1 MVNTCLFKDDIFPII
16 RFNTNDVTHEVV
28 GSSPMG
34 LPFRRIIG
42 FKGRSDNMVKLR
54 GINVYPTSVG
64 VILGGEVAAFNG
76 EFVCIVTRDD
86 GRDQMTVH
94 AEMRAGAPGG
104 LQETCQNLLRA
115 RLGVELAVVLAQ
127 PGEIKDLTG
136 IESRQ
141 KPLRLIDR
149 R

>member
-1 MVNTCLFKDDIFPII
+1 
-16 RFNTNDVTHEVV
+16 
-28 GSSPMG
+28 
-34 LPFRRIIG
+34 
-42 FKGRSDNMVKLR
+42 
-54 GINVYPTSVG
+54 VG
-64 VILGGEVAAFNG
+64 VILGAEVPAFNG
-76 EFVCIVTRDD
+76 EFVCIVTRDG

-94 AEMRAGAPGG
+94 AEMREPATVG

-115 RLGVELAVVLAQ
+115 RLGVEMAVVLAQ

>member
-1 MVNTCLFKDDIFPII
+1 
-16 RFNTNDVTHEVV
+16 
-28 GSSPMG
+28 
-34 LPFRRIIG
+34 
-42 FKGRSDNMVKLR
+42 
-54 GINVYPTSVG
+54 
-64 VILGGEVAAFNG
+64 
-76 EFVCIVTRDD
+76 
-86 GRDQMTVH
+86 
-94 AEMRAGAPGG
+94 

-141 KPLRLIDR
+141 KPMRLIDR

>member
-1 MVNTCLFKDDIFPII
+1 MCVHLGTMGLMPMHFQMGITSLCGIVPTDTGEVVAPGEAGNMVNTCLFKDDIFPII

-64 VILGGEVAAFNG
+64 VILGGEVAAA
-76 EFVCIVTRDD
+76 CR
-86 GRDQMTVH
+86 
-94 AEMRAGAPGG
+94 
-104 LQETCQNLLRA
+104 
-115 RLGVELAVVLAQ
+115 
-127 PGEIKDLTG
+127 
-136 IESRQ
+136 
-141 KPLRLIDR
+141 
-149 R
+149 

>member
-1 MVNTCLFKDDIFPII
+1 
-16 RFNTNDVTHEVV
+16 
-28 GSSPMG
+28 MG

-42 FKGRSDNMVKLR
+42 FKGRSDNMIKLR

-64 VILGGEVAAFNG
+64 VILGAEVPAFNG
-76 EFVCIVTRDD
+76 EFVCIVTREG
-86 GRDQMTVH
+86 GRDQMTVQ
-94 AEMRAGAPGG
+94 AEMRADAPSG
-104 LQETCQNLLRA
+104 LQETCQSLLRA
-115 RLGVELAVVLAQ
+115 RLGVELVVVLAQ